1 MKENLTKGQLK
12 EIKDQLVNIFDK
24 IYTGNTTAESVKQL
38 GEVLEQYSR
47 QSEQEIQIYLYNLQ
61 QEATNFL
68 VQRVTYRKQQKL
80 REQLAGLQN
89 PENHIIIQDNP
100 PLPTPE
106 EENEESEESEQE
118 QQEQQEMAINNAQF
132 NTLVNNLNQLATAIG
147 NNQGRG
153 EAKFAKIVDFYG
165 DTQDP
170 IRWLQDFEN
179 ASRANNI
186 SDLRK

>member
-1 MKENLTKGQLK
+1 MKENLNRVQLK

-24 IYTGNTTAESVKQL
+24 IYTGNITAESVKQL

-89 PENHIIIQDNP
+89 PENRIIIQDNP

-118 QQEQQEMAINNAQF
+118 
-132 NTLVNNLNQLATAIG
+132 
-147 NNQGRG
+147 
-153 EAKFAKIVDFYG
+153 
-165 DTQDP
+165 
-170 IRWLQDFEN
+170 
-179 ASRANNI
+179 
-186 SDLRK
+186 

>member
-80 REQLAGLQN
+80 
-89 PENHIIIQDNP
+89 
-100 PLPTPE
+100 
-106 EENEESEESEQE
+106 
-118 QQEQQEMAINNAQF
+118 
-132 NTLVNNLNQLATAIG
+132 
-147 NNQGRG
+147 
-153 EAKFAKIVDFYG
+153 
-165 DTQDP
+165 
-170 IRWLQDFEN
+170 
-179 ASRANNI
+179 
-186 SDLRK
+186 